1 MTETNY
7 ENGIKILK
15 IPKELHT
22 RLKTKAAEK
31 EITLYDCTIEV
42 LEKGLDGEKT

>member
-1 MTETNY
+1 MTENNY

-22 RLKTKAAEK
+22 KLKTKAAEN
-31 EITLYDCTIEV
+31 EITLYEYTIEV
-42 LEKGLDGEKT
+42 LEKGLMEE